1 MFKKLLMLSPRKK
14 KAKDQ
19 THTSGSSSTG
29 PSTPSAPSA
38 PILAASTFSAPP
50 DPNLPNPNSAVAN
63 DSPEV
68 VEPKLG
74 VLAVSLYQAQCIS
87 LPRDADLPKGVMPY
101 ALIDYDKTQVFINSV
116 SGTSSE
122 PLWAGRANQFMFDVW
137 KSTQLTV
144 HLFVRSSSYSPAV
157 GRSKDIC
164 VGTAHVIPPINK
176 QGMKNGDEFISW
188 LDFDEGPGQLKIG
201 FQYAE
206 TMDEKLTVSDFT
218 LLKVIGQGSFGK
230 VLQVRKNDTQRV
242 YAMKSVRKA
251 KIISRNEVLH
261 TMTERSVLAQVNNA
275 FIVPLKFSFQSE
287 TKLYFVLAFV
297 NGGELFTH
305 LNDAKAFDINRAR
318 FYTAEL
324 LCALECLHDF
334 GVIYRDLKPENILLD
349 YEGHIAL
356 CDFGLCKLAMRDED
370 KTDTFCGTPEYMAPE
385 VITNSPYNKT
395 VDWWT
400 LGVLLYEMLTGL
412 PPFYDEDKDE
422 MYRKIFSTAVIAP
435 AAKSLLQGLLHRGPA
450 QRLGANGAGEIK
462 AHPFFKG
469 IDWHKL
475 AQRRYVPAFKPNVT
489 GINDTG
495 AIDQQW
501 TGQSPRD
508 SVPSGPALCR
518 AQQQQFAGFSFTRAG
533 SSPHAEGSRV
543 AGSQNQE

>member
-1 MFKKLLMLSPRKK
+1 
-14 KAKDQ
+14 
-19 THTSGSSSTG
+19 
-29 PSTPSAPSA
+29 
-38 PILAASTFSAPP
+38 
-50 DPNLPNPNSAVAN
+50 
-63 DSPEV
+63 
-68 VEPKLG
+68 
-74 VLAVSLYQAQCIS
+74 
-87 LPRDADLPKGVMPY
+87 
-101 ALIDYDKTQVFINSV
+101 
-116 SGTSSE
+116 
-122 PLWAGRANQFMFDVW
+122 
-137 KSTQLTV
+137 
-144 HLFVRSSSYSPAV
+144 
-157 GRSKDIC
+157 
-164 VGTAHVIPPINK
+164 
-176 QGMKNGDEFISW
+176 MKNGDEFISW
-188 LDFDEGPGQLKIG
+188 LDFDNGPGQLKIG

-251 KIISRNEVLH
+251 KIIAHNEVLH
-261 TMTERSVLAQVNNA
+261 TMTERSVLAQVNHA

-305 LNDAKAFDINRAR
+305 LNRAKAFDINRAR

-356 CDFGLCKLAMRDED
+356 CDFGLCKLAMKDED
-370 KTDTFCGTPEYMAPE
+370 KTDTFCGTPGYMAPE
-385 VITNSPYNKT
+385 IITHSPYNKT

-412 PPFYDEDKDE
+412 PPFYDEDKGE
-422 MYRKIFSTAVIAP
+422 MYRKIVFGDLYFSTAMIFP

-450 QRLGANGAGEIK
+450 QRLGAKGAGEIK

-469 IDWHKL
+469 IDWRKL
-475 AQRRYVPAFKPNVT
+475 AQRRYEPAFKPNVVRYPKS
-489 GINDTG
+489 IL
-495 AIDQQW
+495 
-501 TGQSPRD
+501 SL
-508 SVPSGPALCR
+508 SKC
-518 AQQQQFAGFSFTRAG
+518 
-533 SSPHAEGSRV
+533 
-543 AGSQNQE
+543 